1 MNYLIVD
8 DHPLTRG
15 GTASA
20 LKELDPA
27 AQVSEAENLEGALA
41 SLDAN
46 PATGLILLD
55 LNLGDS
61 NGIDTLVAVRSRC
74 AAQQAPARIVVLS
87 GMCDP
92 DLVRNVLEQ
101 YATGFILKATSR
113 EVFSSAIALTLAG
126 GIYIPPIVLS
136 HWAAPT
142 RLGDLPKHSSLP
154 PSSPLSPR
162 ETEVAALLIQ
172 GLTYKRIARE
182 LGRNGGAVLSEHTV
196 RAHVGNIAWKLG
208 VTENAKYGVMAE
220 IARRGLTFPK
230 PVAKGAG

>member
-1 MNYLIVD
+1 MKYLIVD

-15 GTASA
+15 GTTVA
-20 LKELDPA
+20 LRELDPA
-27 AQVSEAENLEGALA
+27 ADVVEADSLAQALESLGAHSEIA
-41 SLDAN
+41 
-46 PATGLILLD
+46 LILLD

-61 NGIDTLVAVRSRC
+61 DGIETLVTVRSRC
-74 AAQQAPARIVVLS
+74 MTRATPARIVVLS
-87 GMCDP
+87 GVCDA
-92 DLVRNVLEQ
+92 DLVRSVIEQ
-101 YATGFILKATSR
+101 FATGFILKATPR

-136 HWAAPT
+136 QWKAPAGQGAAAGPA
-142 RLGDLPKHSSLP
+142 P
-154 PSSPLSPR
+154 PVSLSPR

-182 LGRNGGAVLSEHTV
+182 LGRTGAVLSEHTV

-220 IARRGLTFPK
+220 IARRGLTFPSTPGK
-230 PVAKGAG
+230 VAR